1 MTEKALKKND
11 TIELE
16 ITGYTSEGSGVGHH
30 NGQAVFVQGAAE
42 GDLIECLIIKAKKT
56 YAIGKLMNVLKA
68 SPDRIV
74 PDCPA
79 FPRCGGCVYRHISYA
94 AELKQKRQRVAD
106 ALSRIG
112 HLRITP
118 AEITGCVSPDR
129 YRNKAQYP
137 VGMNNGRLLTGF
149 YAPFSHRVIDC
160 KNCLLQ
166 PAEFAAVLKAAAK
179 WAEKYKIPVYTEENQ
194 KGLLRHIYIRKGFET
209 GEIMVCLV
217 INGQKIFK
225 TQELIESLK
234 TVCPEIKTILLNH
247 NTEDTNVILG
257 KKNTV
262 LYGDGTIEDI
272 LCGKRFRISP
282 LSFYQVNHDQAQ
294 RLYEK
299 AAEFAITPQTETVID
314 LYCGAGTIGLSLA
327 DKVKNVIGVEI
338 VPEAIEDAKINAKL
352 NGITNAEFICGDAS
366 LAAKEL
372 DERGIQPDTVIVD
385 PPRKGCDEALLHT
398 IADMAPERIVYVS
411 CDPGTLARDLAILEN
426 LGYKALE
433 VCPYDMFPRTVHVET
448 VVQLVRK
455 KPDTYIDITVDMDEL
470 DLTSSEAKATYD
482 EIKDYIFDKHCIKV
496 SSLYVAQVKQ
506 KHGIIERDCYN
517 NSKKDNT
524 KQPQCPPEKVKLI
537 EEALRHFKM
546 IP

>member
-1 MTEKALKKND
+1 MTEKTLNKND
-11 TIELE
+11 KIELE

-56 YAIGKLMNVLKA
+56 YAVGKLLSVLKA
-68 SPDRIV
+68 SPDRII
-74 PDCPA
+74 PDCPV
-79 FPRCGGCVYRHISYA
+79 FPRCGGCVYRHISYE
-94 AELKQKRQRVAD
+94 AELRQKRQRVAD

-112 HLRITP
+112 HLDITP
-118 AEITGCVSPDR
+118 EEITGCVSPDR

-166 PAEFAAVLKAAAK
+166 PEEYAKILKAVSK
-179 WAEKYKIPVYTEENQ
+179 WAEKYKIPVYNEEDG

-209 GEIMVCLV
+209 GELMVCLV
-217 INGQKIFK
+217 INGTKIFK

-234 TVCPEIKTILLNH
+234 TACPEIKTVLLNH

-262 LYGDGTIEDI
+262 LYGDGYIEDI

-299 AAEFAITPQTETVID
+299 AAEFAVTPDTETVID

-338 VPEAIEDAKINAKL
+338 VPEAIGDAKINAKL
-352 NGITNAEFICGDAS
+352 NGIENAEFICGDAS
-366 LAAKEL
+366 AAAKEL
-372 DERGIQPDTVIVD
+372 DERGILPDTVIVD

-411 CDPGTLARDLAILEN
+411 CDPGTLARDLAILET
-426 LGYKALE
+426 LGYKTE
-433 VCPYDMFPRTVHVET
+433 KVCPYDMFPRTVHVET
-448 VVQLVRK
+448 VVQLSRK
-455 KPDTYIDITVDMDEL
+455 KPDTYIDLEIDLDEL
-470 DLTSSEAKATYD
+470 DRTAAEAKPTYD
-482 EIKDYIFDKHCIKV
+482 EIKDYVFKNYGLKV
-496 SSLYVAQVKQ
+496 SSLNIAQVKR
-506 KHGIIERDCYN
+506 KLGLEVGESFNKPKSSD
-517 NSKKDNT
+517 T
-524 KQPQCPPEKVKLI
+524 KQPQCPEAKEKAIVD
-537 EEALRHFKM
+537 ALKWFM
-546 IP
+546 L